1 MCTNKVLYKAGDLS
15 HVVRLEKRQRGGK
28 LTFRQ
33 ICLTTDYIRAYA
45 DKEKKSIADAVR
57 DLKSVDGT
65 FSYIYRAARKSSS
78 VPHEEVVRNLQKIMS
93 GKV

>member
-1 MCTNKVLYKAGDLS
+1 MCMNKVLYKAGDLS

-45 DKEKKSIADAVR
+45 DKEK
-57 DLKSVDGT
+57 
-65 FSYIYRAARKSSS
+65 
-78 VPHEEVVRNLQKIMS
+78 NL
-93 GKV
+93 